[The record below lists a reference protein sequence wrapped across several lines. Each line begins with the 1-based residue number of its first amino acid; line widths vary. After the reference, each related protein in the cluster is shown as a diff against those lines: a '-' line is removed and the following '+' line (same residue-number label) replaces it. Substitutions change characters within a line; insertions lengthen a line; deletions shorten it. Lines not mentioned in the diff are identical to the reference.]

1 MIRILETPLAARS
14 DVIGSRSPPSCPSP
28 DLIRGLSRAS
38 TPFLRRFSKQHV
50 GGRDKPGH
58 DSGEM
63 LRHDSNLGSAIIDVA
78 PPPAHD
84 LWRGAKPMRL
94 GMTPPGPA
102 NSLFRRK
109 LPCSDNKNSLFSE
122 EQGKRCKPLNPLG
135 DRLPKPSQEAGIGRN
150 FQKFPVNFPALR
162 ESLPV
167 FGPKTG
173 RDEAAAV
180 RCHCPSRGARQIR
193 VGANE

>member
-1 MIRILETPLAARS
+1 MPPPGIAGAQPGLQLHVSTWPIASFVAMKHAVTIWGEAHS
-14 DVIGSRSPPSCPSP
+14 DVIGSRSPPRGPSP

-84 LWRGAKPMRL
+84 LWRGAKPM
-94 GMTPPGPA
+94 
-102 NSLFRRK
+102 
-109 LPCSDNKNSLFSE
+109 
-122 EQGKRCKPLNPLG
+122 
-135 DRLPKPSQEAGIGRN
+135 
-150 FQKFPVNFPALR
+150 
-162 ESLPV
+162 
-167 FGPKTG
+167 
-173 RDEAAAV
+173 
-180 RCHCPSRGARQIR
+180 
-193 VGANE
+193 